1 MTGTMTSAGL
11 DVHARS
17 IDAVA
22 ICVATG
28 ELTRRRFGA
37 EPGAVIGWLKAL
49 PGPVHCCYEAGPT
62 GFGLHRAAAAAGI
75 RIDVVAPSKTP
86 RAAGDRVKTDR
97 KDAELL
103 ARLLIAGQL
112 TAVRVPDARMEARRE
127 LFRSHEQA
135 RGDLQ
140 RSRHRTSKMLLR
152 HGRVWSEGSAWT
164 QAHRRWLARQE
175 FDQVESELVFAD
187 YLATVDAAAARKAA
201 LAERLSRLA
210 QEEDLWPTVS
220 RLRAFRGIDTLTAL
234 GLHLELGGD
243 WARFARPAQLSAWLG
258 LIPSLHQ
265 SGQSSS
271 QGAITKTGSLY
282 ARRLLVESSWH
293 YRRTP
298 YLGPTL
304 AARQDGLPDTVLRA
318 SWRAQRRLHRVFARM
333 KARGKPANVA
343 TVAVARELSGF
354 LWAAAVAD

>member
-22 ICVATG
+22 ICVSTG
-28 ELTRRRFGA
+28 EVTRRRFGVA
-37 EPGAVIGWLKAL
+37 PGPVIGWLKGL
-49 PGPVHCCYEAGPT
+49 PGPVHACYEAGPT
-62 GFGLHRAAAAAGI
+62 GFGLHRGATAAGV
-75 RIDVVAPSKTP
+75 RMDVVAPSKTP

-112 TAVRVPDARMEARRE
+112 VAVRVPNQRFEAARE

-140 RSRHRTSKMLLR
+140 RARHRTSKMLLR
-152 HGRVWSEGSAWT
+152 HGRVWSDGSAWT
-164 QAHRRWLARQE
+164 QRHRAWLARQE
-175 FDQVESELVFAD
+175 FDRLESELVFAD
-187 YLATVDAAAARKAA
+187 YLATVDAAATRKAA

-210 QEEDLWPTVS
+210 QEDDLWPTVS

-243 WARFARPAQLSAWLG
+243 WARFARPARLAAWLG
-258 LIPSLHQ
+258 LTPSLHQ

-282 ARRLLVESSWH
+282 ARRLLVESAWH
-293 YRRTP
+293 YRRKP

-304 AARQDGLPDTVLRA
+304 AARQQGVPDQVLQG
-318 SWRAQRRLHRVFARM
+318 SWRAQHRLHRVFGRL

-343 TVAVARELSGF
+343 TIAVARELSGF

>member
-17 IDAVA
+17 IDAAA

-37 EPGAVIGWLKAL
+37 EPGSVIGWLKAL

-62 GFGLHRAAAAAGI
+62 GFGLQRAAAAAGI
-75 RIDVVAPSKTP
+75 RMDVVAPSKTP

-127 LFRSHEQA
+127 LFRCHEQA

-140 RSRHRTSKMLLR
+140 RARHRTSKMLLR
-152 HGRVWSEGSAWT
+152 HGRVWSEGGTWT
-164 QAHRRWLARQE
+164 QRHRAWLARQRFE
-175 FDQVESELVFAD
+175 HVESELAFAD
-187 YLATVDAAAARKAA
+187 YLATVDAAAARKLA

-210 QEEDLWPTVS
+210 QEEDLWPTIS

-265 SGQSSS
+265 SGESSA

-282 ARRLLVESSWH
+282 ARRLLVESAWH
-293 YRRTP
+293 YRRAP

-304 AARQDGLPDTVLRA
+304 AARQEGVPEAVLQG
-318 SWRAQRRLHRVFARM
+318 SWRAQRRLHRVVAQL

-343 TVAVARELSGF
+343 TVAVARELAGF

>member
-1 MTGTMTSAGL
+1 MAGTMTSAGL

-17 IDAVA
+17 IDAAA

-37 EPGAVIGWLKAL
+37 APGPVIGWLKAL

-62 GFGLHRAAAAAGI
+62 GFGLQRAAAAAGI
-75 RIDVVAPSKTP
+75 RMDVVAPSKTP

-112 TAVRVPDARMEARRE
+112 TAVRVPEQRMEARRE
-127 LFRSHEQA
+127 LFRCHEQA

-140 RSRHRTSKMLLR
+140 RARHRTSKMLLR
-152 HGRVWSEGSAWT
+152 HGRVWSAGGTWT
-164 QAHRRWLARQE
+164 QRHRAWLARQRFE
-175 FDQVESELVFAD
+175 QVESELAFGD
-187 YLATVDAAAARKAA
+187 YLATVDAAAARKLA

-210 QEEDLWPTVS
+210 QEEDLWPTIS

-265 SGQSSS
+265 SGQSSA

-282 ARRLLVESSWH
+282 ARRLLVESAWH
-293 YRRTP
+293 YRRAP

-304 AARQDGLPDTVLRA
+304 AARQEGVPEAVLQG
-318 SWRAQRRLHRVFARM
+318 SWRAQRRLHRVAGQL

-343 TVAVARELSGF
+343 TVAVARELAGF

>member
-17 IDAVA
+17 IDAAA
-22 ICVATG
+22 IDVTTG
-28 ELTRRRFGA
+28 ELTRRRFGGA
-37 EPGAVIGWLKAL
+37 PEPVINWLGTL
-49 PGPVHCCYEAGPT
+49 PGPLHACYEAGPT
-62 GFGLHRAAAAAGI
+62 GFGLYRAAERAGI
-75 RIDVVAPSKTP
+75 RMDVVAPSKTP
-86 RAAGDRVKTDR
+86 RAAGERVKTDR

-112 TAVRVPDARMEARRE
+112 RPVRVPDARMEARRE
-127 LFRSHEQA
+127 LFRCHEQA
-135 RGDLQ
+135 RGDLM
-140 RSRHRTSKMLLR
+140 RARHRSSKMLLR
-152 HGRVWSEGSAWT
+152 HGRVWSEGSTWT
-164 QAHRRWLARQE
+164 RSHRAWLARQQFE
-175 FDQVESELVFAD
+175 QVESELVFAD
-187 YLATVDAAAARKAA
+187 YLATVDAAAARKVA

-210 QEEDLWPTVS
+210 LEPDLWPTVS
-220 RLRAFRGIDTLTAL
+220 RLRAFRGIDTITAL

-243 WARFARPAQLSAWLG
+243 WTRFERPGQLSAWLG

-265 SGQSSS
+265 SGES
-271 QGAITKTGSLY
+271 QARGAITKTGSLY
-282 ARRLLVESSWH
+282 ARRLLVESAWH

-304 AARQDGLPDTVLRA
+304 RARQEGVPDHVLQA
-318 SWRAQRRLHRVFARM
+318 SWRAQRRLHRVFGRL

-354 LWAAAVAD
+354 LWAAAVTN

>member
-17 IDAVA
+17 IDAAA

-37 EPGAVIGWLKAL
+37 EPRAVIAWLKAL
-49 PGPVHCCYEAGPT
+49 QGPVHCCYEAGPS
-62 GFGLHRAAAAAGI
+62 GFGLQRAAAAAGI

-112 TAVRVPDARMEARRE
+112 TAVRVPDAPMEARRE

-140 RSRHRTSKMLLR
+140 RARHRTSKMLLR
-152 HGRVWSEGSAWT
+152 HGRVWSEGSTWT

-175 FDQVESELVFAD
+175 FSHPESEVVFAD
-187 YLATVDAAAARKAA
+187 YLATVDAAAARKLA

-210 QEEDLWPTVS
+210 QEDDLWPTVA

-243 WARFARPAQLSAWLG
+243 WGRFERPAQLSAWLG
-258 LIPSLHQ
+258 LIPSLHR
-265 SGQSSS
+265 SGETSSL
-271 QGAITKTGSLY
+271 GPITKTGSLY
-282 ARRLLVESSWH
+282 ARRLLVESAWH
-293 YRRTP
+293 YRRAP

-304 AARQDGLPDTVLRA
+304 AARQQGVPDAVLRA

-333 KARGKPANVA
+333 KKRGKPANVA

-354 LWAAAVAD
+354 LWAAALAD

>member
-1 MTGTMTSAGL
+1 LTETMTSAGL

-17 IDAVA
+17 IDAAAV
-22 ICVATG
+22 CVATG
-28 ELTRRRFGA
+28 ELTRGRFGGA
-37 EPGAVIGWLKAL
+37 PEAVIGWLKGL
-49 PGPVHCCYEAGPT
+49 PGPVHACYEAGPT
-62 GFGLHRAAAAAGI
+62 GFGLQRAATAAGVWV
-75 RIDVVAPSKTP
+75 DVVAPSKTP

-103 ARLLIAGQL
+103 ARLLLAGQL
-112 TAVRVPDARMEARRE
+112 TAVKVPAPRMEARRE
-127 LFRSHEQA
+127 LFRCHEQA
-135 RGDLQ
+135 RGDLM
-140 RSRHRTSKMLLR
+140 RARHRTSKMLLR

-164 QAHRRWLARQE
+164 QRHRVWLARQQFE
-175 FDQVESELVFAD
+175 CVESELAFGD
-187 YLATVDAAAARKAA
+187 YLAGVDAGAARKAA

-210 QEEDLWPTVS
+210 LEPELWPVVS

-258 LIPSLHQ
+258 LIPSLQQ
-265 SGQSSS
+265 SGQSSV

-282 ARRLLVESSWH
+282 ARRLLVESAWH
-293 YRRTP
+293 YRRKP

-304 AARQDGLPDTVLRA
+304 SARQEGVPEAVLRG
-318 SWRAQRRLHRVFARM
+318 SWRAQRRLHRVFCQL

-343 TVAVARELSGF
+343 TVAVARELAGF

>member
-17 IDAVA
+17 IDAAA

-28 ELTRRRFGA
+28 EVTRRRFGGA
-37 EPGAVIGWLKAL
+37 SEAVIGWLKGL
-49 PGPVHCCYEAGPT
+49 PRPVHACYEAGPT
-62 GFGLHRAAAAAGI
+62 GFGLFRAASAAGI
-75 RIDVVAPSKTP
+75 RMDVVAPSKTP

-103 ARLLIAGQL
+103 ARLLLAGQL
-112 TAVRVPDARMEARRE
+112 SAVQVPEERMEARRE
-127 LFRSHEQA
+127 LFRCHEQA
-135 RGDLQ
+135 RGDLM
-140 RSRHRTSKMLLR
+140 RARHRTSKMLLR
-152 HGRVWSEGSAWT
+152 HGRVWSGGSTWT
-164 QAHRRWLARQE
+164 QRHRAWLAGHQFER
-175 FDQVESELVFAD
+175 VESELAFGD
-187 YLATVDAAAARKAA
+187 YLASVDAAAARKAA

-210 QEEDLWPTVS
+210 QQEDLWPTVS

-243 WARFARPAQLSAWLG
+243 WARFDRPAQLSAWLG
-258 LIPSLHQ
+258 LTPSLHQ

-282 ARRLLVESSWH
+282 ARRLLVESAWH
-293 YRRTP
+293 YRRKP

-304 AARQDGLPDTVLRA
+304 AARQQGVPDQVLQG
-318 SWRAQRRLHRVFARM
+318 SWRAQRRLHRVFGRL

>member
-17 IDAVA
+17 IDAAA

-28 ELTRRRFGA
+28 EVTRRRFG
-37 EPGAVIGWLKAL
+37 GASDSVIGWLSGL
-49 PGPVHCCYEAGPT
+49 PGPVHACYEAGPT
-62 GFGLHRAAAAAGI
+62 GFGLFRAAAAAGI
-75 RIDVVAPSKTP
+75 RMDVIAPSKTP

-103 ARLLIAGQL
+103 ARLLLAGQL
-112 TAVRVPDARMEARRE
+112 TAVKVPEQRMEARRE
-127 LFRSHEQA
+127 LFRCHEQA

-140 RSRHRTSKMLLR
+140 RARHRSSKMLLR

-164 QAHRRWLARQE
+164 QRHRAWLARQQFE
-175 FDQVESELVFAD
+175 GVESELAYAD
-187 YLATVDAAAARKAA
+187 YLATVDAGAARKAA

-210 QEEDLWPTVS
+210 QEDDLWPTVS

-243 WARFARPAQLSAWLG
+243 WARFARPAKLSAWLG
-258 LIPSLHQ
+258 LTPSRHQ
-265 SGQSSS
+265 SGQSSV

-282 ARRLLVESSWH
+282 ARRLLVESAWH
-293 YRRTP
+293 YRRKP

-304 AARQDGLPDTVLRA
+304 AARQQGVPEAVLQG
-318 SWRAQRRLHRVFARM
+318 SWRAQHRLHRVFGRL

-343 TVAVARELSGF
+343 TCAVARELSGF

>member
-17 IDAVA
+17 IDAAA

-37 EPGAVIGWLKAL
+37 APGPVVGWLKAL
-49 PGPVHCCYEAGPT
+49 PGPVHACYEAGPT
-62 GFGLHRAAAAAGI
+62 GFGLQRAAVAAGV
-75 RIDVVAPSKTP
+75 RVDVVAPSKTP

-103 ARLLIAGQL
+103 ARLLLAGQL

-127 LFRSHEQA
+127 LFRCHEQA

-140 RSRHRTSKMLLR
+140 RARHRTSKMLLR

-164 QAHRRWLARQE
+164 RRHRAWLARQQFE
-175 FDQVESELVFAD
+175 HVESEFAFGD
-187 YLATVDAAAARKAA
+187 YLATVDAGAARKAT

-243 WARFARPAQLSAWLG
+243 WGRFGRPAQLSAWLG
-258 LIPSLHQ
+258 LIPSRHQ
-265 SGQSSS
+265 SGQSSV

-282 ARRLLVESSWH
+282 ARRLLVESAWH
-293 YRRTP
+293 YRRKP

-304 AARQDGLPDTVLRA
+304 AARQQGVPEAVLQG
-318 SWRAQRRLHRVFARM
+318 SWRAQRRLHQVFGRM
-333 KARGKPANVA
+333 KTRGKPANVA
-343 TVAVARELSGF
+343 TVAVARELAGF

>member
-1 MTGTMTSAGL
+1 
-11 DVHARS
+11 VH
-17 IDAVA
+17 
-22 ICVATG
+22 G
-28 ELTRRRFGA
+28 
-37 EPGAVIGWLKAL
+37 
-49 PGPVHCCYEAGPT
+49 CYEAGPT
-62 GFGLHRAAAAAGI
+62 GFGLHRAGAAAGI

-86 RAAGDRVKTDR
+86 RAGGDRVKTDR

-127 LFRSHEQA
+127 LFRCHEQA

-140 RSRHRTSKMLLR
+140 RARHRTSKMLLR
-152 HGRVWSEGSAWT
+152 HGRVWSTGSAWT
-164 QAHRRWLARQE
+164 QAHRRWLARQQ
-175 FDQVESELVFAD
+175 FDHLESELVFAD

-210 QEEDLWPTVS
+210 QQHDLWPTIS

-243 WARFARPAQLSAWLG
+243 WARFDRPARLSAWLG

-265 SGQSSS
+265 SGQSST
-271 QGAITKTGSLY
+271 QAAITKTGSLY

-304 AARQDGLPDTVLRA
+304 AAHQAGVPDTVLQA

-333 KARGKPANVA
+333 NTRGKPANVA
-343 TVAVARELSGF
+343 TVAVARELAGF
-354 LWAAAVAD
+354 LWAAAMAD

>member
-175 FDQVESELVFAD
+175 FDHVESELVFAD

>member
-17 IDAVA
+17 IDAAA

-28 ELTRRRFGA
+28 EVTRRRFG
-37 EPGAVIGWLKAL
+37 GASDSVIGWLRGL
-49 PGPVHCCYEAGPT
+49 PGPVHACYEAGPT
-62 GFGLHRAAAAAGI
+62 GFGLFRAAGAAGI
-75 RIDVVAPSKTP
+75 RMDVIAPSKTP

-103 ARLLIAGQL
+103 ARLLLAGQL
-112 TAVRVPDARMEARRE
+112 TAVKVPEQRMEARRE
-127 LFRSHEQA
+127 LFRCHEQA

-140 RSRHRTSKMLLR
+140 RARHRTSKMLLR

-164 QAHRRWLARQE
+164 QRHRAWLARQQFE
-175 FDQVESELVFAD
+175 GVESELAYAD
-187 YLATVDAAAARKAA
+187 YLASVDAGAARKAA

-210 QEEDLWPTVS
+210 QEDDLWPTIS

-265 SGQSSS
+265 SGQSSV

-282 ARRLLVESSWH
+282 ARRLLVESAWH
-293 YRRTP
+293 YRRKP

-304 AARQDGLPDTVLRA
+304 AARQQGVPEAVLQG
-318 SWRAQRRLHRVFARM
+318 SWRAQHRLHRVFGRL

-343 TVAVARELSGF
+343 TCAVARELSGF

>member
-1 MTGTMTSAGL
+1 MTETMTSAGL

-17 IDAVA
+17 IDAAA
-22 ICVATG
+22 IGVATG
-28 ELTRRRFGA
+28 EVRRRRFGA
-37 EPGAVIGWLKAL
+37 APGPVIGWLKGL
-49 PGPVHCCYEAGPT
+49 PGPVHACYEAGPT
-62 GFGLHRAAAAAGI
+62 GFGLHRVASAAGV
-75 RIDVVAPSKTP
+75 RMDVVAPSKTP

-112 TAVRVPDARMEARRE
+112 TAVRVPDERFEAARE

-140 RSRHRTSKMLLR
+140 RARHRTSKMLLR
-152 HGRVWSEGSAWT
+152 HGQVWSEGSAWT
-164 QAHRRWLARQE
+164 QAHRRWLARQQ
-175 FDQVESELVFAD
+175 FDRVESELVFAD
-187 YLATVDAAAARKAA
+187 YLATVDAAVARKAA

-210 QEEDLWPTVS
+210 QEDDLWPTVS

-265 SGQSSS
+265 SGQSST

-282 ARRLLVESSWH
+282 ARRLLVESAWH
-293 YRRTP
+293 YRRKP

-304 AARQDGLPDTVLRA
+304 AARQQGVPEAVLQG
-318 SWRAQRRLHRVFARM
+318 SWRAQRRLHRVFGRL

-354 LWAAAVAD
+354 LWAAAVTD

>member
-17 IDAVA
+17 IDAAA

-28 ELTRRRFGA
+28 EVSRRRFG
-37 EPGAVIGWLKAL
+37 GASGPVIGWLKGL
-49 PGPVHCCYEAGPT
+49 PGPVHACYEAGPT
-62 GFGLHRAAAAAGI
+62 GFGLFRAANAAGI
-75 RIDVVAPSKTP
+75 RMDVVAPSKTP
-86 RAAGDRVKTDR
+86 RAAGERVKTDR

-103 ARLLIAGQL
+103 ARLLLAGQL
-112 TAVRVPDARMEARRE
+112 SAVRVPEARMEARRE
-127 LFRSHEQA
+127 LFRCHEQA
-135 RGDLQ
+135 RGDLM
-140 RSRHRTSKMLLR
+140 RARHRTSKMLLR
-152 HGRVWSEGSAWT
+152 HGRVWSGGSTWT
-164 QAHRRWLARQE
+164 QRHRVWLAGQQFERL
-175 FDQVESELVFAD
+175 ESELAFAD

-210 QEEDLWPTVS
+210 LEEDLWPTVS

-243 WARFARPAQLSAWLG
+243 WARFGRPAQLSAWLG

-265 SGQSSS
+265 SGQSATR
-271 QGAITKTGSLY
+271 GAITKTGSLY
-282 ARRLLVESSWH
+282 ARRLLVESAWH
-293 YRRTP
+293 YRRKP

-304 AARQDGLPDTVLRA
+304 AARQQGVPDQVLQG
-318 SWRAQRRLHRVFARM
+318 SWRAQRRLHRVFGRLN
-333 KARGKPANVA
+333 ARGKPANVA